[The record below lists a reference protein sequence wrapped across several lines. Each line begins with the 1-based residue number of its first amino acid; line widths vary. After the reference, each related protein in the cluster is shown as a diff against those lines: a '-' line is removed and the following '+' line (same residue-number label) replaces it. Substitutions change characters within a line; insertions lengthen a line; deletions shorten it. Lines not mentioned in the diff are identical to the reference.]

1 MSEADEQPD
10 GADVPAEGAEPGAAG
25 RRPALVILAVVVA
38 AVFVCCCS
46 ALVGLL
52 ISWSAGL
59 FHPPG

>member
-10 GADVPAEGAEPGAAG
+10 GADVPPEGTEPAG

-59 FHPPG
+59 FHPPA